1 LDLPVLPI
9 LPRYFLRR
17 WLAPFLGALV
27 FYLGLMLA
35 YELMFI
41 SRQLFHMGAPFRWVF
56 PMVALSIPE
65 DLSMVLPMAAVLG
78 GLLGTQHMAEGSELV
93 ASNGLGIG
101 MRHLIKPW
109 SIISIG
115 IVILSLAN
123 SNLLVPRVSKWQSSL
138 KAVIQEEARN
148 RWLNPGAAPWNPP
161 GAPQS
166 SIWMATDGQV
176 HLMEVSPDSVQHLV
190 ARQVTRLDSPGPTEL
205 TDMGLRLEG
214 VNGVIYT
221 KKDGNLINIKQKTQN
236 LTISSTKSYRP
247 LPPTPLRY
255 ESTGYLLK
263 HLSVEGWIELSRR
276 ITLPI
281 AVAALLLM
289 GIALGIAHPRFP
301 GSGSIPKSLGVILAY
316 YFIMRTTEDLF
327 VNRSLHAP
335 WLLFL
340 VPLLFLGGG
349 FYLLRQRM
357 TPHHSN
363 GPWERLKYR
372 TSRVAQRLTQLAL
385 RLAPHFPTLLAHR
398 AGRGSTAILH
408 RWSRSLWLKNWAGTL
423 LTFLGLGLLIDFASL
438 AGDLSKNHVSI
449 LVFLHY
455 WIWNLS
461 PFLVVVLPIAFLLG
475 SVLAISEACASRE
488 WNALKS
494 GGVSFVQWF
503 LSAWKAWG
511 IVLAGTLILQVVVA
525 PIANERATLLMRQI
539 TKKVKK
545 TTPGSSWLYLSGT
558 GIHWYMDGETRW
570 GFPLDRE
577 PNSSMLMRWKL
588 KAPQSEQ
595 LDAQGLTFE
604 PGPKAVELFPNQA
617 LRQYAKADEASTLAL
632 FQWQRW
638 APSPARA
645 AMLWDRFLQW
655 LAGPC
660 LVFAILSLSFPAP
673 RKGRGQALGMGLVA
687 GLLFFALQTLFSMVA
702 QAGDIPPLWG
712 AIAPLLLATGI
723 GCMRLRRVRT

>member
-1 LDLPVLPI
+1 MLPI

-17 WLAPFLGALV
+17 WLTPFAGALV

-109 SIISIG
+109 AFISIG
-115 IVILSLAN
+115 VVVLSLVN
-123 SNLLVPRVSKWQSSL
+123 SNLLVPKVSKWQAALKSS
-138 KAVIQEEARN
+138 IQEEART
-148 RWLNPGAAPWNPP
+148 RWLAPGSAPWNPP

-166 SIWMATDGQV
+166 SIWMSPTGQV

-190 ARQVTRLDSPGPTEL
+190 ANHVTRLDTPVQSEL
-205 TDMGLRLEG
+205 SDMGLRLEE
-214 VNGVIYT
+214 VNGVVYSR
-221 KKDGNLINIKQKTQN
+221 KDHNIIHINQKTQN
-236 LTISSTKSYRP
+236 LIISSPKNFRP

-255 ESTGYLLK
+255 EGTGVLLA
-263 HLSVEGWIELSRR
+263 HLTPEGWIELSRR

-281 AVAALLLM
+281 AVAALLLL

-327 VNRSLHAP
+327 VNRSIRAP
-335 WLLFL
+335 ALLFL
-340 VPLLFLGGG
+340 VPLLFLGAG

-372 TSRVAQRLTQLAL
+372 ISTLFASLMQRASRW
-385 RLAPHFPTLLAHR
+385 APHLPHLMAHH
-398 AGRGSTAILH
+398 AAQNSSGILH
-408 RWSRSLWLKNWAGTL
+408 KWSRSVWLKNWAGTL

-455 WIWNLS
+455 WLWNLS
-461 PFLVVVLPIAFLLG
+461 PFLVLVLPIAFLLG

-511 IVLAGTLILQVVVA
+511 LVLAGTLILQVVVA
-525 PIANERATLLMRQI
+525 PIANQKATALLQQI

-545 TTPGSSWLYLSGT
+545 RGAATSWLYLGGT
-558 GIHWYMDGETRW
+558 GIHWYMDGQVRW
-570 GFPLDRE
+570 GFPLERE
-577 PNSSMLMRWKL
+577 PGGSLLLRWRL
-588 KAPQSEQ
+588 KTQQSEQ
-595 LDAQGLTFE
+595 VDAEGLKME
-604 PGPKAVELFPNQA
+604 PGPEAVDLFPSQA
-617 LRQYAKADEASTLAL
+617 LRQYAKAEEASTLAL

-638 APSPARA
+638 APSPDRA
-645 AMLWDRFLQW
+645 TLLWGRFLQW

-673 RKGRGQALGMGLVA
+673 RKGRGQALGIGLVA
-687 GLLFFALQTLFSMVA
+687 GLLFFAVQTLFSMVA

-712 AIAPLLLATGI
+712 AAAPMLLALGI
-723 GCMRLRRVRT
+723 GFLRLRRVRT